1 MKKLITLLA
10 GFILLPK
17 LCLAIEHL
25 PPPHTTVK

>member
-25 PPPHTTVK
+25 PPPPYTF